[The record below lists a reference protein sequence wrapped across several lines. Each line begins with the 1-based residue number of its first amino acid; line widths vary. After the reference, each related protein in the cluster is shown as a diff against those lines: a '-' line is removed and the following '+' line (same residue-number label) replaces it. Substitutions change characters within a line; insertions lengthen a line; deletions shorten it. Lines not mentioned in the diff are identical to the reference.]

1 MNGFLEFTNQVSPV
15 RVEDISYD
23 GVFQLD
29 EEILTLCNSDA
40 TIDGVR
46 LRDLAL
52 QKGLVSEFMDDHGK
66 TVLEYNPRLGAERA
80 YQDIVSAIFLSK
92 MRHLSEA
99 QKAEAVESLS
109 YSFHQKG
116 LMAPVSGTLQRDFAS
131 KVEFDPQPQIALHFE
146 TTESG
151 FKVQEIYRS
160 KTMATRT
167 ADADAT
173 RLRMV
178 TNEGGQPVVTAQA
191 TIDVKFDKRM
201 YLKLAVE
208 SNTIEYGHELVRK
221 HLQGRNPTSKLN
233 TTSRFFPKMGRKAT
247 AAKTVMVRDL
257 GQPDTHRMQ
266 IEHDVKASEPVK
278 HPSYISKMR
287 AMFHKSSKPKASS
300 DIAEL
305 SAVVNETHKS
315 SASQAFYTLP
325 DASLSTVQTS
335 LIPIAW
341 EVAAYNKEDDEL
353 YDLALNAKQT
363 YVQYLL
369 ELTDDNPNQI
379 TINTAHIAMKNS
391 IDALQQHLDKK
402 YDPEIYEP
410 KVEQS
415 ALFKF

>member
-15 RVEDISYD
+15 RVGDISYD

-52 QKGLVSEFMDDHGK
+52 QKGLVSERMDEHGE

-80 YQDIVSAIFLSK
+80 YQGIVSDIFLSK

-109 YSFHQKG
+109 YAFHQKG

-131 KVEFDPQPQIALHFE
+131 KVEFDPQPQVALHFE

-178 TNEGGQPVVTAQA
+178 ANEGGDPVVTAQA

-208 SNTIEYGHELVRK
+208 SNTIEYGHELVRE
-221 HLQGRNPTSKLN
+221 HLQGSNPASKLS
-233 TTSRFFPKMGRKAT
+233 TTSSFFPRMGRKAIP
-247 AAKTVMVRDL
+247 KTVKVRDL
-257 GQPDTHRMQ
+257 GQPDTHAMQ
-266 IEHDVKASEPVK
+266 IEHDAKARETVK
-278 HPSYISKMR
+278 HPSSISKMR
-287 AMFHKSSKPKASS
+287 AMFHKSSKPKASF
-300 DIAEL
+300 DKAEL
-305 SAVVNETHKS
+305 SAVVNETHKNS
-315 SASQAFYTLP
+315 VSQAFYTLP
-325 DASLSTVQTS
+325 ESSHSTVKTS

-369 ELTDDNPNQI
+369 ELTDDNPNQT
-379 TINTAHIAMKNS
+379 TINTAHRAMKNS
-391 IDALQQHLDKK
+391 IDLLQQHLDKK
-402 YDPEIYEP
+402 YDPETYEP

>member
-15 RVEDISYD
+15 RVGDISYD
-23 GVFQLD
+23 GVFQFN

-52 QKGLVSEFMDDHGK
+52 QKGLVSERMDEHGE

-80 YQDIVSAIFLSK
+80 CQGIVSDIFLSK

-109 YSFHQKG
+109 YAFHQKG

-131 KVEFDPQPQIALHFE
+131 KVEFDPQPQVALHFE

-167 ADADAT
+167 AGADAT
-173 RLRMV
+173 RLRIV
-178 TNEGGQPVVTAQA
+178 ANEGGHPVVTAQA

-208 SNTIEYGHELVRK
+208 SNTIEYGHGLVRE
-221 HLQGRNPTSKLN
+221 HLQGRNLASKLN
-233 TTSRFFPKMGRKAT
+233 TTSRFFPKMGRKT
-247 AAKTVMVRDL
+247 AAPKTVMVRDL
-257 GQPDTHRMQ
+257 GQPHPHTMQ
-266 IEHDVKASEPVK
+266 IEHDAKARETVK
-278 HPSYISKMR
+278 HPSSISKMR
-287 AMFHKSSKPKASS
+287 AMFHKSSKPKAPSNE
-300 DIAEL
+300 AEL
-305 SAVVNETHKS
+305 SAVVNETHNK

-325 DASLSTVQTS
+325 EASHSTVQNN

-353 YDLALNAKQT
+353 YDLALTAKQT

-379 TINTAHIAMKNS
+379 TINTAHKAMKNS

-402 YDPEIYEP
+402 YDPETYEP